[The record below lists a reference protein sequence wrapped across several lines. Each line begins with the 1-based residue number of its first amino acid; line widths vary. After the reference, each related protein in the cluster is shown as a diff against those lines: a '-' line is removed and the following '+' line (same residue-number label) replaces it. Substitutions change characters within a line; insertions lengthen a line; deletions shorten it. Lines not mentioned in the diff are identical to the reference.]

1 MLITTFKTKMS
12 EKLCLQWNEFQENV
26 KSAFGNLRKDKNF
39 ADVTLVCEDGK
50 QLEAHKVILAV
61 SSPVFQM
68 LLSRNSHPRPLIYMR
83 KVKFVDMEAIVD
95 FLYSGETQ
103 VFQENLDSFL
113 AIADE
118 LQLKGLMGKT
128 ETLEELGENR
138 KFDSKVATITTYR
151 NEKKPR
157 AKSNDTP
164 ILKSSVLEVKT
175 VAFQNRNLNDEEV
188 DRMVKSMM
196 EKSRKKL
203 PNGLQKSDVCKVC
216 GMEGQSANI
225 KAHIE
230 ANHLEGMTF
239 PCNLCE
245 MAPNSRKALKFH
257 KQVHHG

>member
-1 MLITTFKTKMS
+1 MS

-39 ADVTLVCEDGK
+39 SDVTLACEDGK

-118 LQLKGLMGKT
+118 LQLKGLTGQDWTPQQGVTSSENVKQFFKGVSKIPSSLMSWPRG
-128 ETLEELGENR
+128 LFIWYLGR
-138 KFDSKVATITTYR
+138 SY
-151 NEKKPR
+151 
-157 AKSNDTP
+157 S
-164 ILKSSVLEVKT
+164 
-175 VAFQNRNLNDEEV
+175 Q
-188 DRMVKSMM
+188 
-196 EKSRKKL
+196 
-203 PNGLQKSDVCKVC
+203 G
-216 GMEGQSANI
+216 
-225 KAHIE
+225 
-230 ANHLEGMTF
+230 
-239 PCNLCE
+239 
-245 MAPNSRKALKFH
+245 
-257 KQVHHG
+257 